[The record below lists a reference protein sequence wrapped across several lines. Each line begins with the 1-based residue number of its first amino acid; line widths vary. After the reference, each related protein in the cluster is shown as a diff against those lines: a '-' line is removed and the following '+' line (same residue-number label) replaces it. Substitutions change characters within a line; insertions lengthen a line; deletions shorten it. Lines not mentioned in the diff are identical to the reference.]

1 MAQPAPLLLHVLTAW
16 LVCCLCTSLP
26 SIVLICGPNKPGIK
40 YLSPHVLTHDPCVV
54 FARSANI
61 GLAPAVRGQTDPV
74 GTVTFAGRGS
84 AQSAAA
90 VASLASYYRFV
101 TTAVRNNFAGSSSDL
116 DALTAVGNGS
126 AAYAVIDDLQAS
138 AMPSGTL
145 AVPLL
150 GAVLVLPYNLIS
162 LGSASVSTLMQLVK
176 LDMTTIGLIFAGN
189 ITHW

>member
-1 MAQPAPLLLHVLTAW
+1 M
-16 LVCCLCTSLP
+16 
-26 SIVLICGPNKPGIK
+26 
-40 YLSPHVLTHDPCVV
+40 
-54 FARSANI
+54 
-61 GLAPAVRGQTDPV
+61 RGQTDPY

-90 VASLASYYRFV
+90 VASLASSYRFV
-101 TTAVRNNFAGSSSDL
+101 TTAVRNNFAGSSDL

-138 AMPSGTL
+138 VMPSGTV

-150 GAVLVLPYNLIS
+150 GAALVLPYNLNS

-176 LDMTTIGLIFAGN
+176 LDMQTIGLIFAGN